1 MALNSQRFSVKVA
14 KLGSSAWS
22 RLSGE
27 IGRMRNLV
35 ILATSALSL
44 ALAGCSLGDVKIGAT
59 NYKGQPLS
67 AVTTKLGWP
76 PNQTQT
82 IAGQKV
88 YTWNEGNTLAGCQ
101 VQVVMAGDV
110 IDSYTGSGDANICA
124 QYGAYAGGLKGY
136 LD

>member
-1 MALNSQRFSVKVA
+1 
-14 KLGSSAWS
+14 
-22 RLSGE
+22 
-27 IGRMRNLV
+27 MRNLT
-35 ILATSALSL
+35 ILA
-44 ALAGCSLGDVKIGAT
+44 ALAFSGCAIGDLKMGGP

-88 YTWNEGNTLAGCQ
+88 YTWLEGNALAGCQ

-110 IDSYTGSGDANICA
+110 IESYTGSGDVNICA
-124 QYGAYAGGLKGY
+124 QYDALAGGLKGY
-136 LD
+136 PD

>member
-1 MALNSQRFSVKVA
+1 
-14 KLGSSAWS
+14 
-22 RLSGE
+22 
-27 IGRMRNLV
+27 MRNLA
-35 ILATSALSL
+35 ISAALALSL
-44 ALAGCSLGDVKIGAT
+44 DLAGCSVGTLNLGAP

-67 AVTTKLGWP
+67 AVTAKLGWP

-88 YTWNEGNTLAGCQ
+88 YTWQEGNALAGCQ

-124 QYGAYAGGLKGY
+124 QYGAMAGGLKGY
-136 LD
+136 FD

>member
-1 MALNSQRFSVKVA
+1 
-14 KLGSSAWS
+14 
-22 RLSGE
+22 
-27 IGRMRNLV
+27 MRNLTILT
-35 ILATSALSL
+35 ILAAL
-44 ALAGCSLGDVKIGAT
+44 ALTGCAIGDVKMGGP

-88 YTWNEGNTLAGCQ
+88 YTWIEGNALAGCQ

-110 IDSYTGSGDANICA
+110 IESYTGSGDVNICA
-124 QYGAYAGGLKGY
+124 QYDALAGGLKGY
-136 LD
+136 PD

>member
-1 MALNSQRFSVKVA
+1 
-14 KLGSSAWS
+14 
-22 RLSGE
+22 
-27 IGRMRNLV
+27 MRNLV

-44 ALAGCSLGDVKIGAT
+44 ALAGCALGDVKIGAT

-67 AVTTKLGWP
+67 AVTTRLGWP

-124 QYGAYAGGLKGY
+124 QYGALSGGLKGY

>member
-1 MALNSQRFSVKVA
+1 MSNLTILAALLALGGCSMDGF
-14 KLGSSAWS
+14 KLG
-22 RLSGE
+22 GP
-27 IGRMRNLV
+27 
-35 ILATSALSL
+35 
-44 ALAGCSLGDVKIGAT
+44 

-88 YTWNEGNTLAGCQ
+88 YTWFEGTAVAGCQ

-110 IDSYTGSGDANICA
+110 IDSYSGSGDVNICA
-124 QYGAYAGGLKGY
+124 QYDALAGGLKGY
-136 LD
+136 PD